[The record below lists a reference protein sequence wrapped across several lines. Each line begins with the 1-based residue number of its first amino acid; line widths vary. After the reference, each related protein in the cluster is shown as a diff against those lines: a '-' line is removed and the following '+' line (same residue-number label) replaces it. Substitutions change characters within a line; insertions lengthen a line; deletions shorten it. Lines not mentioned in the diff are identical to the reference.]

1 MANILV
7 VDDDRDVA
15 GTIERTLQRRNHQVT
30 VAYSGAK
37 ALELIRDQRPDLVVL
52 DIMMPRMD
60 GIEVCERIRSLP
72 DTASLPIL
80 FLTARSKIED
90 KVEGFE
96 AGADDYL
103 TKPFDLR
110 ELELRVRALL
120 RRSMPSEA
128 PKVVLQ
134 VGALSLDPRTFKLEV
149 DGKVLL
155 LTPVEF
161 ELLYYL
167 MGNAGEVISTERLL
181 QEVWEYPPGTGDP
194 NLVRAHIKNLRSKI
208 EPLPGDPTYIRTISR
223 HGYIITGK

>member
-1 MANILV
+1 VN
-7 VDDDRDVA
+7 
-15 GTIERTLQRRNHQVT
+15 
-30 VAYSGAK
+30 AY
-37 ALELIRDQRPDLVVL
+37 VL
-52 DIMMPRMD
+52 SPTWLL
-60 GIEVCERIRSLP
+60 C
-72 DTASLPIL
+72 PIL

-90 KVEGFE
+90 KIEGFE

-128 PKVVLQ
+128 PKTLLEI
-134 VGALSLDPRTFKLEV
+134 GPLSLDPRTFKLGV

-167 MGNAGEVISTERLL
+167 MKHAGEVISTERLL

-208 EPLPGDPTYIRTISR
+208 EPSPSNPTYIRTISR
-223 HGYIITGK
+223 HGYIISEP

>member
-1 MANILV
+1 MACILV

-15 GTIERTLQRRNHQVT
+15 GTIERTLRRRDHEVS
-30 VAYSGAK
+30 VAYSGAQ
-37 ALELIRDQRPDLVVL
+37 ALQLIQSQCPDLVVL

-60 GIEVCERIRSLP
+60 GIEVCHRIRSLP
-72 DTASLPIL
+72 NVATVPIL
-80 FLTARSKIED
+80 FLTAKGKIED
-90 KVEGFE
+90 KIEGFE

-120 RRSMPSEA
+120 RRSLPSEA
-128 PKVVLQ
+128 PKVPLR
-134 VGALSLDPRTFKLEV
+134 VGDLSLDPRTFKLNV
-149 DGKVLL
+149 NGDVLL

-167 MGNAGEVISTERLL
+167 MEHAGEVISTERLL
-181 QEVWEYPPGTGDP
+181 REVWEYPPGTGDP

-208 EPLPGDPTYIRTISR
+208 EPTPTNPTYIRTISR
-223 HGYIITGK
+223 HGYVVAG

>member
-1 MANILV
+1 MAHILV

-15 GTIERTLQRRNHQVT
+15 GTIERTLRRRDHKV
-30 VAYSGAK
+30 VIAYSGAQ
-37 ALELIRDQRPDLVVL
+37 ALQLIQEQCPDLVVL

-60 GIEVCERIRSLP
+60 GIETCQRIRTLSNV
-72 DTASLPIL
+72 ASVPIL

-90 KVEGFE
+90 KIEGFE

-120 RRSMPSEA
+120 RRSMPAEA
-128 PKVVLQ
+128 PKTPLE
-134 VGALSLDPRTFKLEV
+134 VGTLSLDPRTFKLNV
-149 DGKVLL
+149 NGHILL

-167 MGNAGEVISTERLL
+167 MRHAGEVISTERLL

-194 NLVRAHIKNLRSKI
+194 NLVRAHIKNIRAKI
-208 EPLPGDPTYIRTISR
+208 EPSPNNPTYIKTISR
-223 HGYIITGK
+223 HGYIIAA

>member
-1 MANILV
+1 MACILV

-15 GTIERTLQRRNHQVT
+15 GTIERTLRRRDHEVS
-30 VAYSGAK
+30 VAYSGAQ
-37 ALELIRDQRPDLVVL
+37 ALQLIQSQCPDLVVL

-60 GIEVCERIRSLP
+60 GIEVCHRIRSLP
-72 DTASLPIL
+72 NVATVPIL
-80 FLTARSKIED
+80 FLTAKGKIED
-90 KVEGFE
+90 KIEGFE

-120 RRSMPSEA
+120 RRSLPSEA
-128 PKVVLQ
+128 PKVPLR
-134 VGALSLDPRTFKLEV
+134 VGDLSLDPRTFKLSV
-149 DGKVLL
+149 NGDVLL

-167 MGNAGEVISTERLL
+167 MEHAGEVISTERLL
-181 QEVWEYPPGTGDP
+181 REVWEYPPGTGDP

-208 EPLPGDPTYIRTISR
+208 EPTPTNPTYIRTISR
-223 HGYIITGK
+223 HGYVVAG

>member
-1 MANILV
+1 MARILV

-15 GTIERTLQRRNHQVT
+15 GTVERTLRRRDHEVV
-30 VAYSGAK
+30 VAYSGAQ
-37 ALELIRDQRPDLVVL
+37 ALRLIQEQCPDLVVL
-52 DIMMPRMD
+52 DIMMPRMN
-60 GIEVCERIRSLP
+60 GIEVCQRIRTFP
-72 DTASLPIL
+72 NVASVPIL
-80 FLTARSKIED
+80 FLTAKGKIED
-90 KVEGFE
+90 KIEGFE

-128 PKVVLQ
+128 PKAPME
-134 VGALSLDPRTFKLEV
+134 VGSLSLDPRTFKLNV
-149 DGKVLL
+149 DGHVLL

-167 MGNAGEVISTERLL
+167 MKHAGEVISTEKLL

-194 NLVRAHIKNLRSKI
+194 NLVRAHVKNIRAKI
-208 EPLPGDPTYIRTISR
+208 EPVPETPVFIRTISR
-223 HGYIITGK
+223 HGYVVSG

>member
-1 MANILV
+1 MAFVLV

-15 GTIERTLQRRNHQVT
+15 GTIERALRRRAHEVV
-30 VAYSGAK
+30 VAYSGAQ
-37 ALELIRDQRPDLVVL
+37 ALQLIQERPPDLVVL

-60 GIEVCERIRSLP
+60 GIEVCQRIRALP
-72 DTASLPIL
+72 NVASVPIL
-80 FLTARSKIED
+80 FLTAKVKIDD
-90 KVEGFE
+90 KIEGFE

-120 RRSMPSEA
+120 RRSLPSEA
-128 PKVVLQ
+128 LKAPLEA
-134 VGALSLDPRTFKLEV
+134 GALSLNPRTFELTVE
-149 DGKVLL
+149 GKTLL

-167 MGNAGEVISTERLL
+167 ISHAGEVVSTERLL

-194 NLVRAHIKNLRSKI
+194 NLVRAHIKNIRAKI
-208 EPLPGDPTYIRTISR
+208 EPSPSDPIYVQTVSR
-223 HGYIITGK
+223 HGYIITR

>member
-1 MANILV
+1 MASILV

-15 GTIERTLQRRNHQVT
+15 GTIERTLKRRDHKVI
-30 VAYSGAK
+30 VAYSGAR
-37 ALELIRDQRPDLVVL
+37 ALELVQEQKPDLVVL
-52 DIMMPRMD
+52 DIMMPRM
-60 GIEVCERIRSLP
+60 GGLEVCERIRTLP
-72 DTASLPIL
+72 NVASLPIL

-90 KVEGFE
+90 KIEGFE

-128 PKVVLQ
+128 PKTLLEI
-134 VGALSLDPRTFKLEV
+134 GPLSLDPRTFKLGV

-167 MGNAGEVISTERLL
+167 MKHAGEVISTERLL

-208 EPLPGDPTYIRTISR
+208 EPSPSNPTYIRTISR
-223 HGYIITGK
+223 HGYIISEP

>member
-1 MANILV
+1 MAFVLV

-15 GTIERTLQRRNHQVT
+15 GTIERTLRRRDHEVV
-30 VAYSGAK
+30 VAYSGAQ
-37 ALELIRDQRPDLVVL
+37 ALQLIQERPPDLVVL

-60 GIEVCERIRSLP
+60 GIEVCQRIRALP
-72 DTASLPIL
+72 NVASVPIL
-80 FLTARSKIED
+80 FLTAKVKIDD
-90 KVEGFE
+90 KIEGFE

-120 RRSMPSEA
+120 RRSLPSEA
-128 PKVVLQ
+128 LKAPLEA
-134 VGALSLDPRTFKLEV
+134 GALSLNPRTFELTVE
-149 DGKVLL
+149 GKTLL

-167 MGNAGEVISTERLL
+167 ISHAGEVVSTERLL

-194 NLVRAHIKNLRSKI
+194 NLVRAHIKNIRAKI
-208 EPLPGDPTYIRTISR
+208 EPSPSDPIYVQTVSR
-223 HGYIITGK
+223 HGYIITR

>member
-1 MANILV
+1 MARILV

-15 GTIERTLQRRNHQVT
+15 GTIERTLQRRDHEVV
-30 VAYSGAK
+30 VAHSGVQ
-37 ALELIRDQRPDLVVL
+37 ALQLIQEQCPDLVVL

-60 GIEVCERIRSLP
+60 GLEVCERIRTLP
-72 DTASLPIL
+72 NVATVPIL
-80 FLTARSKIED
+80 FLTARGKIED
-90 KVEGFE
+90 KIEGFE

-120 RRSMPSEA
+120 RRSLPTEA
-128 PKVVLQ
+128 PKAPLE
-134 VGALSLDPRTFKLEV
+134 VGLLSLDPRTFRLDV
-149 DGKVLL
+149 DGNILL

-167 MGNAGEVISTERLL
+167 MKHAGEVISTERLL

-194 NLVRAHIKNLRSKI
+194 NLVRAHIKNIRSKI
-208 EPLPGDPTYIRTISR
+208 EPKPNNPTYIKTISR
-223 HGYIITGK
+223 HGYVISA